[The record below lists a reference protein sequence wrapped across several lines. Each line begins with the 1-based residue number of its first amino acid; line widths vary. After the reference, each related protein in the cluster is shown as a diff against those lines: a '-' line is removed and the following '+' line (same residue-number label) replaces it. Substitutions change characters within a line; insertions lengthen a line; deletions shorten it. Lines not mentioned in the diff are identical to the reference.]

1 MVRGLRKRVW
11 RNVTYDARIDP
22 IEFNTRRI
30 FHSTVYDERAQ
41 HRSVPTSSVLPL
53 SLFDVFVVA
62 TLLSSNVSKK
72 HIRPFYFSSML
83 V

>member
-1 MVRGLRKRVW
+1 MSPTMLESIQSSLIPEESSIPPYTMRGLS
-11 RNVTYDARIDP
+11 IDP
-22 IEFNTRRI
+22 SPHLPYCHEI
-30 FHSTVYDERAQ
+30 F
-41 HRSVPTSSVLPL
+41 
-53 SLFDVFVVA
+53 FDVFVVA